1 MGVASLRQ
9 SPSLRLNTCVVGAAA
24 LAQFHSR
31 EVGCR
36 FHSVWE
42 GFSVVWWFLVPPFIS
57 YLSDISFYSGIF
69 NFYVI
74 MIFKP
79 LQTECPNHINSFKHI
94 S

>member
-1 MGVASLRQ
+1 MGAASLRQ

-42 GFSVVWWFLVPPFIS
+42 GFSVVWWFLVPH
-57 YLSDISFYSGIF
+57 LSLIF
-69 NFYVI
+69 Q
-74 MIFKP
+74 IF
-79 LQTECPNHINSFKHI
+79 LSIAVSSTFM
-94 S
+94 